1 MSASTNI
8 NTKDI
13 QALVKGIGLH
23 WPKGRFFYCRFD
35 SAAAGRALLRH
46 LCPLTSFHDLKS
58 HHKPDVCVNAALTHS
73 GLVALELNNDLLYS
87 LPEDYRDG
95 MRRRAS
101 INGDIGVSAPTHWE
115 DVWANGQVHL
125 WVGVYAR
132 DEKLLEDWASA
143 FDQWIQSNAGVSVV
157 GTQDVSRV
165 VSSPD
170 VPVYIDDA
178 ESQPEQPVLLE
189 HFGFRD
195 GMGNPP
201 IEGLSDKHI
210 KGNGRLGVDGEWQAF
225 PAGEFVLGHVD
236 TNGEI
241 PVAPKP
247 EAFARNGSFMVL
259 RKLAQDVDL
268 FRGYMQGQAEK
279 LGQNADAI
287 ATRMV
292 GRHRNGTPLMNS
304 HGDYEFR
311 YDSDPEGRVCPMGS
325 HVRRTNPRDSFGADF
340 GSLLVDRHRILRRAI
355 TYGKLVPTGES
366 QVEVNGDDGQGIMF
380 IVLNAS
386 ISRQFE
392 FVQQQWVNYGNDFN
406 QGNDRDPIVGTRVG
420 DDKMLIPGDAGA
432 ERETMICNELQQFVR
447 CRGGEYFFL
456 PSLSAFEALSS
467 DACDWRQG
475 NEMPA

>member
-1 MSASTNI
+1 MSLSTSI

-13 QALVKGIGLH
+13 QALLKGIGLA
-23 WPKGRFFYCRFD
+23 WPKGRFFYCRFE
-35 SAAAGRALLRH
+35 SPAAGRALLRH
-46 LCPLTSFHDLKS
+46 LCPLTSFHDLKG
-58 HHKPDVCVNAALTHS
+58 HHKPDVCVNAALTHA
-73 GLVALELNNDLLYS
+73 GLAALKLDNDLLYS

-95 MRRRAS
+95 MRRRAA
-101 INGDIGVSAPTHWE
+101 INGDQGVSDPSNWE
-115 DVWANGQVHL
+115 AMWSDDQVYL

-132 DEKLLEDWASA
+132 DEALLKAWADA
-143 FDQWIQSNAGVSVV
+143 FCQWVEAKAEISIV
-157 GTQDVSRV
+157 GTQDVSRII
-165 VSSPD
+165 SSPD
-170 VPVYIDDA
+170 VPVYIDDPD
-178 ESQPEQPVLLE
+178 SQPEQPALLE

-210 KGNGRLGVDGEWQAF
+210 KGNGRLSANGEWQAF
-225 PAGEFVLGHVD
+225 PAGEFILGHVD

-241 PVAPKP
+241 PIAPKP
-247 EAFARNGSFMVL
+247 QAFAHNGSFMVL

-268 FRGYMQGQAEK
+268 FRGYLKDQAEK
-279 LGQNADAI
+279 SEQNADEL

-292 GRHRNGTPLMNS
+292 GRHRDGTPLMKS
-304 HGDYEFR
+304 DGDYDFR
-311 YDSDPEGRVCPMGS
+311 YDSDPAGRVCPMGS
-325 HVRRTNPRDSFGADF
+325 HLRRSNPRDSFGADF

-366 QVEVNGDDGQGIMF
+366 QAEVNGEDGQGIMF

-406 QGNDRDPIVGTRVG
+406 QGNDRDPIAGTRTG
-420 DDKMLIPGDAGA
+420 DDKMVIPGDVGTDRA
-432 ERETMICNELQQFVR
+432 TMICDKLKQFVT

-456 PSLSAFEALSS
+456 PSLSAFEALAS
-467 DACDWRQG
+467 DVCDWRR
-475 NEMPA
+475 